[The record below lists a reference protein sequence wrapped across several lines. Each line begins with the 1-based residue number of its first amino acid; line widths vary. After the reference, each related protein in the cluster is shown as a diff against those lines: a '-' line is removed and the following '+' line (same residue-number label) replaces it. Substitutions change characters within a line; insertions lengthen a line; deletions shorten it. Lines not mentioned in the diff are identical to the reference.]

1 MRRRLLEQRRE
12 QNSQKAKLRVTASR
26 REFPK
31 SQSVA
36 AVSNTDVS
44 SALRPIPTID
54 AQFRNQTKPGCCFT
68 CNKPGHWR
76 AQCPLLAAKSR
87 PGQWLADPKQ
97 GQDQRVVV
105 SNCCNAFP
113 SSLDGVGNG
122 LEDHLIDSDYSSS
135 FVTVK
140 SLTLSEFD
148 SCQSKVCSVRGN
160 LAKCYQEWE
169 KIGASGF
176 ILSVIHN
183 GYIIPFIDAI
193 LGNDLNSISIHVSG
207 YTTAARSAAIYYS
220 CRTEGLSGAC

>member
-1 MRRRLLEQRRE
+1 M
-12 QNSQKAKLRVTASR
+12 TTSR

-54 AQFRNQTKPGCCFT
+54 VQFRIQTKPGWCFA
-68 CNKPGHWR
+68 CNKPGYWR

-97 GQDQRVVV
+97 GQDQGVVV

-113 SSLDGVGNG
+113 SSLHGVGNG
-122 LEDHLIDSDYSSS
+122 LEDDLIDSDFSSS

-176 ILSVIHN
+176 ILSVICN
-183 GYIIPFIDAI
+183 GYKIPFNDFPPPKSSQTKLQPWRKKI
-193 LGNDLNSISIHVSG
+193 LFPRLFLFFLWRGSYRDILVM
-207 YTTAARSAAIYYS
+207 RD
-220 CRTEGLSGAC
+220 